1 MMTVYDYISKNRKQ
15 IFKFCQVG
23 LIGSSL
29 INDFEVYQFYLD
41 CRRTKNSIRISK
53 RMTLLHFEIN
63 RMRLHR
69 IRKKMQQSL

>member
-1 MMTVYDYISKNRKQ
+1 MMTVYDYISENRKQ
-15 IFKFCQVG
+15 IFKFYQVG

-29 INDFEVYQFYLD
+29 ISDFEVYQFYLD